1 MNSLNTSWF
10 NSSLAFYILSH
21 TLSLHYSCCHQ
32 MNFFFINGKVAPHRS
47 EDKSKQNCPTLGLV
61 IGIFWTTIFYICQN
75 FIITRCLITS
85 VCWWRVNQTLMGFFF
100 LFAFMKDL
108 VSKTVSNCPFLA
120 WRVLSVF
127 VTDHQRLYCTDF
139 VCGSVMSYL
148 YGVVYLVIFV
158 IHRLYIEMC

>member
-85 VCWWRVNQTLMGFFF
+85 VCWWRVNQTLMVFFF

-108 VSKTVSNCPFLA
+108 VSKTVSVIVHFWLG
-120 WRVLSVF
+120 VF
-127 VTDHQRLYCTDF
+127 CLCLLLIIKVQTLF
-139 VCGSVMSYL
+139 V
-148 YGVVYLVIFV
+148 VVSCLIYM
-158 IHRLYIEMC
+158 E

>member
-32 MNFFFINGKVAPHRS
+32 MNFFFFINGKVAPHRS

-85 VCWWRVNQTLMGFFF
+85 VCWWRVNQTLMVFFF

-108 VSKTVSNCPFLA
+108 VSKTVSVIVHFWLG
-120 WRVLSVF
+120 VF
-127 VTDHQRLYCTDF
+127 CLCLLLIIRDYIVQTLF
-139 VCGSVMSYL
+139 V
-148 YGVVYLVIFV
+148 VVSCLIYM
-158 IHRLYIEMC
+158 E

>member
-32 MNFFFINGKVAPHRS
+32 MNFFFFINGKVAPHRS

-108 VSKTVSNCPFLA
+108 VSKTVSVIVHF
-120 WRVLSVF
+120 WRGVF
-127 VTDHQRLYCTDF
+127 CLCLLLIIRDYIVQTLF
-139 VCGSVMSYL
+139 V
-148 YGVVYLVIFV
+148 VVSCLIYM
-158 IHRLYIEMC
+158 E